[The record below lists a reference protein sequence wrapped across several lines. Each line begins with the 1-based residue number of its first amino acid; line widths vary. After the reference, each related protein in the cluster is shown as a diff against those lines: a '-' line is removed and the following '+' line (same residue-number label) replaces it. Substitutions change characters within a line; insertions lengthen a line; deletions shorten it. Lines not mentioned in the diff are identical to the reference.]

1 MKNLRRLCAVA
12 LLTFALTASVFADGQ
27 SHTGIVDPPSPPLTT
42 TGQSHTGAAERL
54 PSEDGQMTTMEAG
67 QVQTAST
74 TDNPVDL
81 VTQIALSLLQGVL
94 SVF

>member
-12 LLTFALTASVFADGQ
+12 LLTFALTAPAFADGQ
-27 SHTGIVDPPSPPLTT
+27 SHTGIVDPPTPPLTT
-42 TGQSHTGAAERL
+42 AGQSHTGAAERL
-54 PSEDGQMTTMEAG
+54 PSEDGQISTTEAG
-67 QVQTAST
+67 QIQTASS

-81 VTQIALSLLQGVL
+81 VTQIAMSLLQGVL